1 MFAKMDETKSKKWA
15 QSSEKFASNVIVE
28 ELRHKSQQNNI
39 LKKEI
44 SEIYSE
50 ILQKCFTFRFLC
62 ILKTIAMLR
71 KEAYQKMADDHS
83 SKIARLL
90 HRDVDVDE
98 HIQNMSS
105 YNLSFFDKL
114 VLCRGLQFSIPEPRI
129 SAIDI
134 QATFEKAFWKLE
146 PILSENRKEL
156 AEATLRSIALNYT
169 KSKGPKPPKP
179 LVRSIQKLKKRDDI
193 VITKPDKGSGVVVMD
208 KLENIRLLNE
218 ASIDDLT
225 KFRPVSQQKPT
236 TRGRPPKYYHPLLA
250 KEKHLESVVRKILP
264 KEMADSVCKKGS
276 RLSTYMAFLKRTK
289 QLSRCGRSSQQLEL
303 TIMLSQSGW
312 MKSWNPCRLTSIQS
326 LMFSILP
333 KKSNISNSTKMVFLS
348 PMTSLLSSQMF
359 LLTKQDLQHENQ
371 QRRPDRVTKR
381 CHNVGSRWDHHWV
394 HLWQTRSCVQLK
406 RN

>member
-1 MFAKMDETKSKKWA
+1 
-15 QSSEKFASNVIVE
+15 
-28 ELRHKSQQNNI
+28 
-39 LKKEI
+39 
-44 SEIYSE
+44 
-50 ILQKCFTFRFLC
+50 
-62 ILKTIAMLR
+62 MLR

-90 HRDVDVDE
+90 YRDGDVDE

-146 PILSENRKEL
+146 PILSEGKKEL
-156 AEATLRSIALNYT
+156 AAATLRSIALNYT
-169 KSKGPKPPKP
+169 KRKGPKPPKP

-193 VITKPDKGSGVVVMD
+193 VITKPDKGSGIVVMD
-208 KLENIRLLNE
+208 KLEYIRLLNE

-264 KEMADSVCKKGS
+264 KEMADPVCKKGS
-276 RLSTYMAFLKRTK
+276 RLAHLY
-289 QLSRCGRSSQQLEL
+289 G
-303 TIMLSQSGW
+303 
-312 MKSWNPCRLTSIQS
+312 
-326 LMFSILP
+326 LP
-333 KKSNISNSTKMVFLS
+333 KTHKTTLAMRPILSATGTYNYALAKWLDEKLKPLSTNEYTISDVFNFAEETHISNLTKMVFLS

-359 LLTKQDLQHENQ
+359 LLTK
-371 QRRPDRVTKR
+371 P
-381 CHNVGSRWDHHWV
+381 SIF
-394 HLWQTRSCVQLK
+394 
-406 RN
+406 